1 MVRTIYFA
9 RLLTR
14 WMTIALLLAALLFV
28 AAGTTQIATIRIY
41 LAVFSALLLSTMLAV
56 SPELAAERAHRDQRD
71 AQDLGRFTSGFLFL
85 ATVAIGALDVGRIHS
100 GPELP
105 AAAGAIGLLLFVLA
119 MCLQLWAMAANPF
132 FSPIIRLQRERGHRV
147 VSSGPYRFVRHPG
160 YLAMLICAPA
170 SALALGSWLA
180 LIPASMFGL
189 AVVRRTR
196 IEDAFLTAE
205 LPGYEAYVRSVQGRF
220 SPFASRGKGVRNLFA
235 AVMLSVAV
243 MGSYKL
249 RASLRLTP
257 LPTLHELIPR
267 GFCAVSPSV
276 AAMETHMC
284 TEK

>member
-1 MVRTIYFA
+1 MVQIIYFA

-14 WMTIALLLAALLFV
+14 WMAIAFLLAALLFV
-28 AAGTTQIATIRIY
+28 AAGTTEIATVRMY

-56 SPELAAERAHRDQRD
+56 SPELAIERAHRQEPEP
-71 AQDLGRFTSGFLFL
+71 QDLGRFGSGLLFL
-85 ATVAIGALDVGRIHS
+85 ATVAIGALDVGRIHF

-105 AAAGAIGLLLFVLA
+105 AAVGAIGLLLFVLA

-170 SALALGSWLA
+170 SGLALGSWLA

-189 AVVRRTR
+189 VVVRRAR

-205 LPGYEAYVRSVQGRF
+205 LPGYEAYMRSVQGRLL
-220 SPFASRGKGVRNLFA
+220 PFASRGKGVLNLFA
-235 AVMLSVAV
+235 VVMLSVAFI
-243 MGSYKL
+243 GSYKL
-249 RASLRLTP
+249 RVTLRLTAP
-257 LPTLHELIPR
+257 LTLRELIPG